1 MASRLNRGDTCPS
14 GQSPRCRTVSVCRTV
29 KACQFAEG
37 DIGEPHWVALSLID
51 MSEDY
56 QCHSPA
62 HIIVSSPFIP
72 PIEKSVSIY
81 MTDKQYAHLANLCGA
96 NPKEIKGVPIRFL
109 DAPAQVRSSWSRKS
123 VSRRFWARSQ
133 WSVC

>member
-1 MASRLNRGDTCPS
+1 VGPPFCPWVAKVVVQNIIDRTEAGMASRPNRGDACPS
-14 GQSPRCRTVSVCRTV
+14 GQSSRCRTVSVCRTV

-62 HIIVSSPFIP
+62 HIIVVIHPLR
-72 PIEKSVSIY
+72 E
-81 MTDKQYAHLANLCGA
+81 
-96 NPKEIKGVPIRFL
+96 
-109 DAPAQVRSSWSRKS
+109 
-123 VSRRFWARSQ
+123 
-133 WSVC
+133 